1 MTQSIF
7 FIKDMIMV
15 CFIKFESLILTYVSL
30 RIRFTIESIIDRHGF
45 KGSRVDVLY
54 LDSQSTESN
63 FNT

>member
-1 MTQSIF
+1 
-7 FIKDMIMV
+7 MIIV
-15 CFIKFESLILTYVSL
+15 CIIKFESLILTYVSL